1 MGRVY
6 RALKRRGKMLFGY
19 LSVFFQTGIAGSTL
33 CPRVLRVA
41 IYRLF
46 GNKIRTRRINARCF
60 IGGSKLEV
68 GEGSYISFENFFDL
82 TDKIIIGKEV
92 FLGMRSNYITSTH
105 KIGDNKRRASDTI
118 SAPIIIEDGCWIG
131 GGCTILPGVTI
142 GKGTIIGAGA
152 VVTKDCDPN
161 SIYAGVPA
169 KKIRTLDEDAVPA
182 PQVYQ

>member
-6 RALKRRGKMLFGY
+6 RALKRRGKMLFGFF
-19 LSVFFQTGIAGSTL
+19 SVFFQTGIAGSTL

-46 GNKIRTRRINARCF
+46 GNKIQTKRINAKCF
-60 IGGSKLEV
+60 IGGNKLEV
-68 GEGSYISFENFFDL
+68 GRKSFINYGNFFDL
-82 TDKIIIGKEV
+82 TDRIIIGENV
-92 FLGMRSNYITSTH
+92 CLGMRSTFITSSH
-105 KIGDNKRRASDTI
+105 RIGDSKRRASDGT